1 MKKFIYSIS
10 IFIILLVL
18 MNFFLS
24 MKIDELYYNKYEEVD
39 LNFET
44 YLLSDSHG
52 DALGNLTEKI
62 NVYNFSAGGDSYID
76 MNRKLHFLIKNSKIQ
91 RVLVSVDDHTLSK
104 YREVM
109 NNVDRSSVFLDWK
122 IGDSKEKLFKLIKN
136 NYVKKYLTF
145 FNIKGREVLKAYLN
159 SKLRG
164 KNNHYRKWN
173 SLSLAEKIKLSNT
186 RFNFQFN
193 HEKSEL
199 LTSSLFEIINLSKEN
214 NIELIGVKF
223 PLSNEYCNAIGDNSF
238 EADHVFE
245 SKKINVIDNKKI
257 FSENQDFFND
267 QDHLNKK
274 GSIAF
279 IEILSNIILIK

>member
-1 MKKFIYSIS
+1 
-10 IFIILLVL
+10 

-24 MKIDELYYNKYEEVD
+24 IKIDSLYYNKYEKVD

-76 MNRKLHFLIKNSKIQ
+76 MHRKLHFLIKNSKIQ

-223 PLSNEYCNAIGDNSF
+223 PLSNEYCSILGDTSF
-238 EADHVFE
+238 EADHFFE
-245 SKKINVIDNKKI
+245 SNKINVIDYKKK
-257 FSENQDFFND
+257 FSKNQDFFND
-267 QDHLNKK
+267 QDHLNNK
-274 GSIAF
+274 GSIEF
-279 IEILSNIILIK
+279 IKILSNIILIK

>member
-1 MKKFIYSIS
+1 
-10 IFIILLVL
+10 

-24 MKIDELYYNKYEEVD
+24 IKIDELYYNKYEEVD

-173 SLSLAEKIKLSNT
+173 SLSLTEKIKLSNT